1 MDSGPNDHL
10 RVSDA
15 ERAKVGQL
23 LERAV
28 AEGMITLDE
37 FSERYDAAL
46 AARTRGELSR
56 RGGGPADCAALDG
69 RGIPPRA
76 AAPEELRGWMSSI
89 VRRGQWRVAPA
100 LHLNTRLCSTTLDF
114 TSAVLPEPGGGGP
127 HRRLLQYDRAHR
139 APRGHRR
146 SQCSQRHRRQRHGQ
160 GAHQP
165 AVGSAA
171 PRRARPRADGFGHR
185 AAPVRKLAAA
195 PQRHSIAQRISAVT
209 RCGYSVRSSQ
219 VNRSTCQ
226 PISAISFCLT
236 RSCWKSS

>member
-46 AARTRGELSR
+46 AARTRGEL
-56 RGGGPADCAALDG
+56 GAVVADLPMAL
-69 RGIPPRA
+69 PPVAPTSHFPA

-114 TSAVLPEPGGGGP
+114 TSAVLSGP
-127 HRRLLQYDRAHR
+127 VVEIVIDDYCSATELIVPASATADLNNVNAIAGSSTVKVRTSPPSDQLHLVARGRVRMGSVTVRHPFGSWLKRLN
-139 APRGHRR
+139 G
-146 SQCSQRHRRQRHGQ
+146 
-160 GAHQP
+160 
-165 AVGSAA
+165 
-171 PRRARPRADGFGHR
+171 
-185 AAPVRKLAAA
+185 
-195 PQRHSIAQRISAVT
+195 T
-209 RCGYSVRSSQ
+209 R
-219 VNRSTCQ
+219 
-226 PISAISFCLT
+226 
-236 RSCWKSS
+236 

>member
-46 AARTRGELSR
+46 AARTRGELAAVVADLPIAPPSTV
-56 RGGGPADCAALDG
+56 PASHL
-69 RGIPPRA
+69 PA

-89 VRRGQWRVAPA
+89 VAPA

-114 TSAVLPEPGGGGP
+114 SSAVLPGP
-127 HRRLLQYDRAHR
+127 VVEVVIDDY
-139 APRGHRR
+139 
-146 SQCSQRHRRQRHGQ
+146 CSTTELIVPPS
-160 GAHQP
+160 ATADMN
-165 AVGSAA
+165 AVNAIAGSATVKVRTS
-171 PRRARPRADGFGHR
+171 PPSDQLHLVVRGRVRMGSVTVRHPFGSWLKR
-185 AAPVRKLAAA
+185 L
-195 PQRHSIAQRISAVT
+195 SGT
-209 RCGYSVRSSQ
+209 R
-219 VNRSTCQ
+219 
-226 PISAISFCLT
+226 
-236 RSCWKSS
+236 